1 VRHWLEENVWN
12 LWELMLSEIVTKRI
26 FILKTAKKLVIL
38 NTIATQDIVDQ
49 DPSTQVTANFSAI
62 ADQVR
67 WTVRSQDMN
76 QERNF
81 TLIQEQEEDQDV
93 VLQIEDDRRIDI
105 RVKILLKDLQLREIM
120 ESLM

>member
-1 VRHWLEENVWN
+1 MRHWLEENEWN
-12 LWELMLSEIVTKRI
+12 LCQFTLTEIVTRGI
-26 FILKTAKKLVIL
+26 FILKTAKNLVIL

-49 DPSTQVTANFSAI
+49 DPSTQVTANFVAI

-67 WTVRSQDMN
+67 WTVGSQETN
-76 QERNF
+76 QEIRF
-81 TLIQEQEEDQDV
+81 TLVQVQEEAQDV
-93 VLQIEDDRRIDI
+93 TLQVEDDRRNDA

>member
-1 VRHWLEENVWN
+1 
-12 LWELMLSEIVTKRI
+12 M
-26 FILKTAKKLVIL
+26 TAYFV
-38 NTIATQDIVDQ
+38 
-49 DPSTQVTANFSAI
+49 AI

-76 QERNF
+76 QEIIF

-93 VLQIEDDRRIDI
+93 ILQVDDDRRNDAGI
-105 RVKILLKDLQLREIM
+105 KILLKDLQLREIT